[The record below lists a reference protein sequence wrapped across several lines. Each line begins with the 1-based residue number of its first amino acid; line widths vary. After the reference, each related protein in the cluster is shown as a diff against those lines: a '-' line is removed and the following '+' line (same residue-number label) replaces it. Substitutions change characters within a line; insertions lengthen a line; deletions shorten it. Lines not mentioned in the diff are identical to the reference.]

1 MKKNNKDIIIIG
13 FALFAMFFGAGNL
26 IFPPFLGHAI
36 GSRFAI
42 GIIGFICTGVGL
54 PLLAI
59 LSTTKGDGTFE
70 TMASKIGHKFAVVF
84 ATLLFIAIGP
94 MLAIPRTAATTYE
107 LTINPILPNI
117 NAVTWMV
124 IYFAINLIFVLK
136 ESSIIDTIG
145 KYLTPALLIILSVI
159 ILKGIFFPIGEIIST
174 DASSVLATSLTE
186 GYQTM
191 DALAGLLFASMIT
204 SSLIAKGYKDKDILS
219 MTLKSGFVAIAGL
232 AFIYGG
238 LMFLGAQTT
247 TTFTG
252 EATKTGILLFI
263 SKSVLGNS
271 GIIIIGVAMGLAC
284 LTTSIGLL
292 SAGSSYFDKLSKGK
306 LPYKF
311 NAVVISVISIII
323 GSLGVDKIV
332 SISAPILNILYPV
345 AITLIFTTLFDKYLK
360 NIKAIRLGIYTSLI
374 FGILG
379 VIPNIDLSF
388 IPLATSGFP
397 WLLPTIVAILIG
409 YLIFPQKISL
419 MEYFRIIQ
427 NIIYDKS
434 KKIFKSN

>member
-36 GSRFAI
+36 GSKFAI

-70 TMASKIGHKFAVVF
+70 TMASKIGHKFAIVF

-145 KYLTPALLIILSVI
+145 KYLTPALLIILCVI
-159 ILKGIFFPIGEIIST
+159 ILKGIFFPIGDIVST
-174 DASSVLATSLTE
+174 DATSVLATSLTE

-204 SSLIAKGYKDKDILS
+204 SSLIAKGYKDKEILP
-219 MTLKSGFVAIAGL
+219 MTLKSGVVAIAGL

-263 SKSVLGNS
+263 SKSILGNS

-311 NAVVISVISIII
+311 NAVAFSVISVII

-345 AITLIFTTLFDKYLK
+345 AITLIFTTLFDKYIK
-360 NIKAIRLGIYTSLI
+360 NVKAVRLGVYTSLI

-397 WLLPTIVAILIG
+397 WLLPTIVAILLG
-409 YLIFPQKISL
+409 YLIFPQRMSS
-419 MEYFRIIQ
+419 MESSILE
-427 NIIYDKS
+427 
-434 KKIFKSN
+434 

>member
-1 MKKNNKDIIIIG
+1 MKKNSKDIIIIG

-26 IFPPFLGHAI
+26 IFPPFLGHAV
-36 GSRFAI
+36 GSKFAI

-70 TMASKIGHKFAVVF
+70 NMASKIGPKFAIIF
-84 ATLLFIAIGP
+84 TTLLFAAIGP

-107 LTINPILPNI
+107 LAINPFFPSISPF
-117 NAVTWMV
+117 TSMV
-124 IYFAINLIFVLK
+124 IYFGVNLIFVLK

-159 ILKGIFFPIGEIIST
+159 ILKGILFPIGEIVST
-174 DASSVLATSLTE
+174 DATSVLATSLTE

-191 DALAGLLFASMIT
+191 DALAGLLFASIIT
-204 SSLIAKGYKDKDILS
+204 SSLVAKGYKNEEILP
-219 MTLKSGFVAIAGL
+219 MTLKSGFIAIGGL

-247 TTFTG
+247 TTFAG

-263 SKSVLGNS
+263 SKSILGNA
-271 GIIIIGVAMGLAC
+271 GIVIIGIAMGLAC

-311 NAVVISVISIII
+311 NAIAICIISIII

-332 SISAPILNILYPV
+332 AISGPVLNILYPV
-345 AITLIFTTLFDKYLK
+345 AITLIFTTLFDKYIK
-360 NIKAIRLGIYTSLI
+360 NIKAVRLGVYTSLI
-374 FGILG
+374 FGILDI
-379 VIPNIDLSF
+379 IPNISLDF

-397 WLLPTIVAILIG
+397 WLLPTIVAIIIG
-409 YLIFPQKISL
+409 YLIFPQKLDSIGSSIL
-419 MEYFRIIQ
+419 E
-427 NIIYDKS
+427 
-434 KKIFKSN
+434 

>member
-1 MKKNNKDIIIIG
+1 MKKNSKDIIIIG

-26 IFPPFLGHAI
+26 IFPPFLGHAV
-36 GSRFAI
+36 GSKFAI

-70 TMASKIGHKFAVVF
+70 TMASKIGPKFAIIF
-84 ATLLFIAIGP
+84 TTLLFAAIGP

-107 LTINPILPNI
+107 LTVHPFFPNI
-117 NAVTWMV
+117 SPLVWMI
-124 IYFAINLIFVLK
+124 IYFGINLIFVLK

-145 KYLTPALLIILSVI
+145 KYLTPALLVILCII
-159 ILKGIFFPIGEIIST
+159 ILKGILFPIGEIVST
-174 DASSVLATSLTE
+174 DATSVLATSLTE

-191 DALAGLLFASMIT
+191 DALAGLLFASIIT
-204 SSLIAKGYKDKDILS
+204 SSLVAKGYKNEDILP
-219 MTLKSGFVAIAGL
+219 MTLKSGFIAIGGL

-247 TTFTG
+247 TTFVG

-263 SKSVLGNS
+263 SKSILGNF

-292 SAGSSYFDKLSKGK
+292 SAGSTYFDKLSKGK

-311 NAVVISVISIII
+311 NAIVICIISIII

-332 SISAPILNILYPV
+332 AISGPVLNILYPV
-345 AITLIFTTLFDKYLK
+345 AITLIFTTLFDKYIK
-360 NIKAIRLGIYTSLI
+360 NVKAVRLGVYTSLV

-379 VIPNIDLSF
+379 IVPNISLDF

-397 WLLPTIVAILIG
+397 WLLPTIVAIIIG
-409 YLIFPQKISL
+409 YLIFPQKLDSIGSSIL
-419 MEYFRIIQ
+419 E
-427 NIIYDKS
+427 
-434 KKIFKSN
+434 

>member
-36 GSRFAI
+36 GSKFAI

-59 LSTTKGDGTFE
+59 LATTKGDGTFE

-117 NAVTWMV
+117 NSITWMI

-145 KYLTPALLIILSVI
+145 KYLTPALLIILCVI
-159 ILKGIFFPIGEIIST
+159 ILKGILLPIGEIVST

-204 SSLIAKGYKDKDILS
+204 SSLIAKGYKDKDILP
-219 MTLKSGFVAIAGL
+219 MTLKSGVVAIAGL

-263 SKSVLGNS
+263 AKSILGNS
-271 GIIIIGVAMGLAC
+271 GIIIIGIAMGLAC

-311 NAVVISVISIII
+311 NAVAFSVISIII

-360 NIKAIRLGIYTSLI
+360 NVKAVRLGVYTSLI

-397 WLLPTIVAILIG
+397 WLLPTIVAIIIG
-409 YLIFPQKISL
+409 YLIFPK
-419 MEYFRIIQ
+419 RI
-427 NIIYDKS
+427 NTKES
-434 KKIFKSN
+434 

>member
-36 GSRFAI
+36 GSKFAI

-59 LSTTKGDGTFE
+59 LATTKGDGTFE
-70 TMASKIGHKFAVVF
+70 TMASKIGPKFAVIF
-84 ATLLFIAIGP
+84 AVLLFIVIGP

-107 LTINPILPNI
+107 LTINPILPSMSSF
-117 NAVTWMV
+117 TWMI
-124 IYFAINLIFVLK
+124 IYFGINLFFVLK

-145 KYLTPALLIILSVI
+145 KYLTPALLIILSII
-159 ILKGIFFPIGEIIST
+159 ILKGIFIPIGEIVTT
-174 DASSVLATSLTE
+174 DAASVLATSLTE

-191 DALAGLLFASMIT
+191 DALAGLLFASIIT
-204 SSLIAKGYKDKDILS
+204 SSILSKGYKNEDILP
-219 MTLKSGFVAIAGL
+219 MTFKSSIVAIIGL

-247 TTFTG
+247 LTYPG

-263 SKSVLGNS
+263 AKSILGSS
-271 GIIIIGVAMGLAC
+271 GTVIIGVAMGLAC

-311 NAVVISVISIII
+311 NAIVISIISIII

-332 SISAPILNILYPV
+332 AISGPVLNVLYPV
-345 AITLIFTTLFDKYLK
+345 AITLIMTTLFDKYIK
-360 NIKAIRLGIYTSLI
+360 NVKAVRLGVYTSLI
-374 FGILG
+374 FGILSI
-379 VIPNIDLSF
+379 IPNINLSF

-397 WLLPTIVAILIG
+397 WLLPTIVAIIMG
-409 YLIFPQKISL
+409 YLIFPKRMVS
-419 MEYFRIIQ
+419 MESSILE
-427 NIIYDKS
+427 
-434 KKIFKSN
+434 

>member
-36 GSRFAI
+36 GSKFAI

-145 KYLTPALLIILSVI
+145 KYLTPALLIILCVI
-159 ILKGIFFPIGEIIST
+159 ILKGIFFPIGEIVST

-204 SSLIAKGYKDKDILS
+204 SSLIAKGYKDKDILP
-219 MTLKSGFVAIAGL
+219 MTLKSGAVAIAGL

-263 SKSVLGNS
+263 SKSILGNS

-311 NAVVISVISIII
+311 NAIAFSVISIII

-332 SISAPILNILYPV
+332 AISAPILNILYPV

-374 FGILG
+374 FGIIG

-409 YLIFPQKISL
+409 YLIFPQKMAS
-419 MEYFRIIQ
+419 MESSILE
-427 NIIYDKS
+427 
-434 KKIFKSN
+434 

>member
-26 IFPPFLGHAI
+26 IFPPFLGHAV
-36 GSRFAI
+36 GSKFAI

-70 TMASKIGHKFAVVF
+70 TMASKIGHKFAVIF

-107 LTINPILPNI
+107 LTINPILPNV
-117 NAVTWMV
+117 NAVTWMI

-145 KYLTPALLIILSVI
+145 KYLTPALLIILCVI
-159 ILKGIFFPIGEIIST
+159 ILKGIFFPIGEIVST
-174 DASSVLATSLTE
+174 DATSVLATSLTE

-204 SSLIAKGYKDKDILS
+204 SSLIAKGYKDKEILP
-219 MTLKSGFVAIAGL
+219 MTLKSGVVAIAGL

-238 LMFLGAQTT
+238 LMYLGAQTT
-247 TTFTG
+247 TAFTG

-263 SKSVLGNS
+263 SKSILGNS

-311 NAVVISVISIII
+311 NAVAFSVISVII

-345 AITLIFTTLFDKYLK
+345 AITLIFTTLFDKYIK
-360 NIKAIRLGIYTSLI
+360 NVKAVRLGVYTSLI

-397 WLLPTIVAILIG
+397 WLLPTIVAILLG
-409 YLIFPQKISL
+409 YLIFPQRISS
-419 MEYFRIIQ
+419 MESSILE
-427 NIIYDKS
+427 
-434 KKIFKSN
+434 